1 MPSHDA
7 LGVDSPT
14 TSMGLDVLRAHPA
27 ESHFA
32 QSRGRTGYTSYPVY
46 DVIANALKHAL
57 AAPSVSP

>member
-1 MPSHDA
+1 MLSHDA

-46 DVIANALKHAL
+46 DVIANAPH
-57 AAPSVSP
+57 